1 MVIVITTL
9 QNIFGAKTDFHPV
22 GSLARGINV
31 ISCFQIASSTSLRL
45 EMNAEDD
52 LYDAKLLPPDRD
64 PSTSIT
70 ESIECP
76 VSEFPSAKDAENTEK
91 DGGWAWVVCG
101 AAFCDLFVVLGMHYT
116 VGVLYAALLDHFKE
130 SKAKTGMSTYLV
142 CFRGKRISTLICK
155 CGSRRI
161 VDYGK
166 I

>member
-1 MVIVITTL
+1 MW
-9 QNIFGAKTDFHPV
+9 
-22 GSLARGINV
+22 SLAGGINA
-31 ISCFQIASSTSLRL
+31 ISCFQTAGSTSLRL

-52 LYDAKLLPPDRD
+52 LYDAKLLPPERD
-64 PSTSIT
+64 PSTSLT

-161 VDYGK
+161 GDYGK